1 MQFTI
6 DKGVTSV
13 GIVSDSV
20 PMWAWFV
27 EGLGSL
33 KWVVGPRDI
42 PGRMEG
48 DPPWFP
54 TYDNILGRREVEVV
68 LVQGPWECVPEQVW
82 TSKSVRVILRANNFV
97 SKRGSSQGKRSR
109 GWKKTRKRN
118 RF

>member
-20 PMWAWFV
+20 PTWAWFV

-33 KWVVGPRDI
+33 QWVLGPSDI
-42 PGRMEG
+42 LGRMEG

-68 LVQGPWECVPEQVW
+68 LVQALGIAFLNKFGPP
-82 TSKSVRVILRANNFV
+82 SL
-97 SKRGSSQGKRSR
+97 
-109 GWKKTRKRN
+109 
-118 RF
+118 

>member
-20 PMWAWFV
+20 PTWAWFV

-33 KWVVGPRDI
+33 KWIVSRRDI

-48 DPPWFP
+48 DPPWFT
-54 TYDNILGRREVEVV
+54 TYESISGRREVEVV
-68 LVQGPWECVPEQVW
+68 LVQGAWECVPEQVW
-82 TSKSVRVILRANNFV
+82 SSKSVRVILRVNNFV
-97 SKRGSSQGKRSR
+97 SKYGNSQERSR
-109 GWKKTRKRN
+109 GWNKARKRKKL
-118 RF
+118 